1 MMSISNVSAGA
12 AASGYY
18 KEEGYYKAGSEEG
31 QKAATWFGK
40 AAEENGLTGFVDD
53 KQFAQFL
60 DGEAPDGKLMGRY
73 VDGERQH
80 RPGLDL
86 TFSASKSASVAA
98 LVIGDNRIIEAHD
111 AAVRSAMT
119 VVEERFIKT
128 RFQQDG
134 EITTKNAEGIIA
146 GIYRHDT
153 SRALDP
159 NLHSHAV
166 IANMAKNE
174 NDGFTAIRNEAVF
187 NNRKLIT
194 EIYRSDFENRMKE
207 HGIATERGKYG
218 EVNISGIPREVTET
232 FSKRRQEILNAL
244 DNKGVEYSAD
254 TASKATLA
262 TRAAK
267 HKNLDREA
275 LRADWRSDA
284 LAAGLSRDQLERGTI
299 ENAPIAPTA
308 PTPIPRSV
316 QEAEQT
322 PQSDPKEASLVAGI
336 VSWMKNLVAAPQQ
349 QQPKA
354 QTAPD
359 TIEGQAVSKAIEH
372 VSERHSVYERSTL
385 TAAALRFSSGT
396 NLEKLDK
403 EIDRRIEAGDLYANG
418 KNGEHLTDRA
428 SVAVEKAVLQT
439 WKESEQAPGL
449 DLNSKHA
456 KSGIPDL
463 SATLAKESTLTA
475 GQLAALETSLSGQ
488 GRYVGVQGYAGSGK
502 TYMVEKLSELAGQ
515 AGYEVKGFA
524 PSLQAVKELD
534 TALPGSSTLARV
546 VNSERNYPQKVDNS
560 RSILLVDESSMVSA
574 RDMRSFMDY
583 AERTNAARVVLVGD
597 TKQLDAVSAGQPFA
611 QLQETGM
618 RTAVMDEIRRQRDGT
633 LREAVYD
640 TVRGDIAGA
649 FAKLENNI
657 HKAENPQ
664 QAAAE
669 KYLSLPADER
679 SETRILT
686 LTNASRAEINA
697 VVRDGLKQEGSLA
710 SEGVTV
716 SGLAPRPRTAVERSD
731 AQSYAAGDILQSLV
745 SSKDHGLSK
754 NALYVVQETDTK
766 TNSLTVARE
775 SDGVRLDLPLNGMTG
790 NKELG
795 ASFMAYRPEDREL
808 SAGDAVRIRITDKT
822 NDLSNGERAKITSV
836 EDGAIGLETS
846 NGKQIQLNAQSL
858 GARGLE
864 HDYAATA
871 HSVQGETVD
880 RVIVSMNGG
889 DRLATQKG
897 FYVEISR
904 ARDEAVLYTDNRA
917 ALARNIAENTGIQ
930 TTALATQI
938 ESQKPREEVLDSVQ
952 AVDRAVEH
960 ISERDSAY
968 SRGHLTTTA
977 LQFAYGSSFDQVDKE
992 INTRI
997 KDGRLFESGDE
1008 GGMLTDKASVELE
1021 RSIIATWQASE
1032 KSGGL
1037 ELPSE
1042 QGRNGESLLS
1052 RRLNVVRSL
1061 TDGQRSSIETALT
1074 GEGRYVGIQGYAGTG
1089 KTYMLERMSHYAAQA
1104 GYDVKGMAP
1113 SHQAVHELASV
1124 LGSAETL
1131 AKITTAER
1139 HHPQDVD
1146 NSKTILVVDEASMAS
1161 AKDLRSFMDY
1171 AERTGAPRVVLV
1183 GDTQQL
1189 DSVAAGQPY
1198 AQLQNAGMRTA
1209 VMDEIRRQRNDDLK
1223 AAVHHSIRQE
1233 IQPAFSRMEGNVLQV
1248 ENPSI
1253 DAAERYLLLSPSER
1267 EGTRILTLTNV
1278 SRSEINSVVRDGL
1291 WQEGRL
1297 KGEEVALKGLQNRQ
1311 LTETQLADARSY
1323 TPGDLVLSVATSK
1336 EFGLQKN
1343 NLYVVQQ
1350 SDHQRNRLIVQHEET
1365 GEKSILP
1372 LDAKFNR
1379 RDLGKALVA
1388 YDRENREMAAGDQV
1402 RFRITDPEAGV
1413 TNGVRAEIKSTT
1425 GGMIEA
1431 KSLDGSTISVP
1442 QNSIAA
1448 RGMEHDYAATA
1459 HAVQGESVDRV
1470 IVAMNSTERLATQKS
1485 FYVEISRARDE
1496 AVLLTDDPERLSKT
1510 IEKQTGIRPTALDTW
1525 MDGRLIGV
1533 REQQPE
1539 EEKAKDQQQEKAEPE
1554 KEKTTRDREPDAPTL
1569 PGLFEEKLKEFEKQ
1583 AELVL
1588 QRQKEI
1594 ER

>member
-31 QKAATWFGK
+31 KKAATWFGK

-697 VVRDGLKQEGSLA
+697 VVR
-710 SEGVTV
+710 
-716 SGLAPRPRTAVERSD
+716 
-731 AQSYAAGDILQSLV
+731 
-745 SSKDHGLSK
+745 
-754 NALYVVQETDTK
+754 
-766 TNSLTVARE
+766 
-775 SDGVRLDLPLNGMTG
+775 
-790 NKELG
+790 
-795 ASFMAYRPEDREL
+795 EL

-1198 AQLQNAGMRTA
+1198 AQLQNAGMRAA